1 MKIDMKKLNIQSLK
15 KFLPGLLVAVV
26 IVGSYWFYNNYISR
40 DTITVTGKATHE
52 ITNQI
57 ASFSV
62 TVEINDEDKSV
73 AVSKAEEEVNK
84 MISDIKEFG
93 IPDKDLKTQY
103 LNIYQMDKPVEIDR
117 RTTYEPGDWYASYS
131 VAVTLRDLDKS
142 SELTALLASYDNS
155 TMWGPNLSIDPDEI
169 NEEDILN
176 DAIEDARQKASA
188 LAVASGK
195 RIGKIVNIVEGGYNG
210 YDIGIM
216 RATEAVG
223 GGGLP
228 IEEGSSSVTKAVT
241 VTFRL
246 K

>member
-1 MKIDMKKLNIQSLK
+1 MKIDMKKLNITSLK
-15 KFLPGLLVAVV
+15 KFLPGLLAAAV
-26 IVGSYWFYNNYISR
+26 ILGGYLFYINYVST

-62 TVEINDEDKSV
+62 TVEINDEDKTV
-73 AVSKAEEEVNK
+73 VVSKVEEEVN
-84 MISDIKEFG
+84 MIVADIKEFG

-103 LNIYQMDKPVEIDR
+103 LNIYQREEPIFDEGSSTK
-117 RTTYEPGDWYASYS
+117 YEPGDWYASYS
-131 VAVTLRDLDKS
+131 VEVTLRDLDKS

-155 TMWGPNLSIDPDEI
+155 TMWGPNLRVDPDEI
-169 NEEDILN
+169 DEEAILN
-176 DAIEDARQKASA
+176 DAVEDARQKAFA
-188 LAVASGK
+188 LAKASGK
-195 RIGKIVNIVEGGYNG
+195 RIGKLVNIVEGGGG

-216 RATEAVG
+216 RAEGVG
-223 GGGLP
+223 GGGFP
-228 IEEGSSSVTKAVT
+228 IEEGSSSITKSVT